1 MSLQAVMKTGNGTGI
16 HTEDGTEI
24 GRDPE
29 SIGRGIVTVLRAESV
44 TVTGIDVTE
53 KGDIVTVT
61 KEATARD
68 ERNDHRAKTETNPK
82 SNEKRKDTARLRAP
96 KLPVVGLKRENW

>member
-1 MSLQAVMKTGNGTGI
+1 M
-16 HTEDGTEI
+16 HCHF
-24 GRDPE
+24 P
-29 SIGRGIVTVLRAESV
+29 GIVTVLRAESV

-68 ERNDHRAKTETNPK
+68 ER
-82 SNEKRKDTARLRAP
+82 
-96 KLPVVGLKRENW
+96 